1 VLQVRVLPPEPIF
14 RCMGTG
20 DQPLDTP
27 ELPEP
32 LQRQQHNPER
42 LEFLVQLGALAPWSF
57 ELNPEFRS
65 SW

>member
-1 VLQVRVLPPEPIF
+1 
-14 RCMGTG
+14 MGTG